1 MQQMLAISM
10 KALNFCIPLLKK
22 TAYKENL
29 MPKFII
35 TQTDRYEVEA
45 ETLEE
50 VQENWRNELLTGIE
64 IESEYIDG
72 STTYEEVKEEA
83 DV

>member
-1 MQQMLAISM
+1 
-10 KALNFCIPLLKK
+10 
-22 TAYKENL
+22 

-72 STTYEEVKEEA
+72 STKYEEVKEGES